1 MCSRRIVVNSYFYLC
16 VTACVTKTR
25 KQVQDKSRSN
35 NSTNAHVNLAFS
47 IEDEK
52 NPNILATSHGD
63 IKFNKSNS
71 NEKLPIPSPNYI
83 QKPIKTGRQRFRW
96 NLMFNLLVWL
106 IVPMPLW
113 LPFVSQTVA
122 IYLIPSVQAVLVLMW
137 IIVVILASKNMLILY
152 KYVPNSD

>member
-1 MCSRRIVVNSYFYLC
+1 MPN
-16 VTACVTKTR
+16 TK
-25 KQVQDKSRSN
+25 S
-35 NSTNAHVNLAFS
+35 NAHLNPVFT

-52 NPNILATSHGD
+52 NKQTLAAASHGD
-63 IKFNKSNS
+63 NKL
-71 NEKLPIPSPNYI
+71 KDILPIPCPNYI
-83 QKPIKTGRQRFRW
+83 HKPIKRGKQRLRW

-113 LPFVSQTVA
+113 LPFVSHTMA

-152 KYVPNSD
+152 KYVPNSN

>member
-1 MCSRRIVVNSYFYLC
+1 MPN
-16 VTACVTKTR
+16 TK
-25 KQVQDKSRSN
+25 S
-35 NSTNAHVNLAFS
+35 NAHLNPVFT

-52 NPNILATSHGD
+52 NKQILDAASHGD
-63 IKFNKSNS
+63 GRTSTNNKL
-71 NEKLPIPSPNYI
+71 KDILPIPCPNYI
-83 QKPIKTGRQRFRW
+83 HKPIKRGKQRLRW

-122 IYLIPSVQAVLVLMW
+122 IYLIPSVQAMLVLMW